1 MSILQMRK
9 GIPPMV
15 KKLSQESYQETGRE
29 ADFFFFFIPAL
40 VLLGLSLMT
49 GGE

>member
-29 ADFFFFFIPAL
+29 ADFFFFIPAL

>member
-29 ADFFFFFIPAL
+29 ADFFFIPAL